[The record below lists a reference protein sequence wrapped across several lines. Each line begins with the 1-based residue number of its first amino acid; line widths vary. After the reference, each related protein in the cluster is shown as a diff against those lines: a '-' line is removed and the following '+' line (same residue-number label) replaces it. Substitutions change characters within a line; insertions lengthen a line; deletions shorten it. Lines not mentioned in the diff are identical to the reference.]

1 MLSFARKG
9 EHMFRKASP
18 SFNESLETRR
28 ILFSKLEKGKRM
40 AYMLETNAL
49 TKTFKGQAAVDH
61 VSLHVPEGS
70 VYGLLGPN
78 GAGKSTLLKM
88 VCGMLRPT
96 SGSIAF
102 AGRPWTRADLDG
114 IGALIETPPLY
125 DNLTARENLRVR
137 TTLLGVPESRIDE
150 ALATVE
156 LAHTGSKRAGQFS
169 LGMKQRLGIALALVG
184 SPRLLI
190 LDEPTNG
197 LDPVGIQEL
206 RALIRS
212 FPERGIT
219 VVLSSHILN
228 EVEHV
233 ADLVGIIVE
242 GRLAF
247 EAPLDAGV
255 DLERLFMDVCMGKA
269 VA

>member
-1 MLSFARKG
+1 MGNL
-9 EHMFRKASP
+9 
-18 SFNESLETRR
+18 
-28 ILFSKLEKGKRM
+28 
-40 AYMLETNAL
+40 LETNAL
-49 TKTFKGQAAVDH
+49 TKTFKGQTAVDH

-169 LGMKQRLGIALALVG
+169 LGMKQRLGIALALTLRFGTLAGIAIPALAQVG
-184 SPRLLI
+184 
-190 LDEPTNG
+190 
-197 LDPVGIQEL
+197 VGI
-206 RALIRS
+206 ALWTS
-212 FPERGIT
+212 GAWFAFPPAT
-219 VVLSSHILN
+219 TLCAV
-228 EVEHV
+228 
-233 ADLVGIIVE
+233 
-242 GRLAF
+242 
-247 EAPLDAGV
+247 APLLGVAPSGVPLEAGDALGTFGGDAV
-255 DLERLFMDVCMGKA
+255 LGIA
-269 VA
+269 VALALFAALAIAGAAWFSKREAA

>member
-1 MLSFARKG
+1 MGF
-9 EHMFRKASP
+9 MV
-18 SFNESLETRR
+18 
-28 ILFSKLEKGKRM
+28 
-40 AYMLETNAL
+40 ETNDL
-49 TKTFKGQAAVDH
+49 TRTFKGQKAVDR

-88 VCGMLRPT
+88 LCGMLRPT
-96 SGSIAF
+96 SGEIAF
-102 AGRPWTRADLDG
+102 AGRPWTRDDFND
-114 IGALIETPPLY
+114 IGALIESPPLY

-137 TTLLGVPESRIDE
+137 TSLLGVPESRIDE
-150 ALATVE
+150 ALATVGLPE
-156 LAHTGSKRAGQFS
+156 TGRKRAGQFS
-169 LGMKQRLGIALALVG
+169 MGMKQRLGIALALVG
-184 SPRLLI
+184 HPRLLI

-206 RALIRS
+206 RALVRS
-212 FPERGIT
+212 FPEHGIT

-228 EVEHV
+228 EVEHM

-242 GRLAF
+242 GRLAY
-247 EAPLDAGV
+247 EAPLGEGV
-255 DLERLFMDVCMGKA
+255 DLERLFMDVCLGKA

>member
-1 MLSFARKG
+1 
-9 EHMFRKASP
+9 MFRKASP

-49 TKTFKGQAAVDH
+49 TKTFKGQTAVDH

-96 SGSIAF
+96 SGSIAL

-137 TTLLGVPESRIDE
+137 TTLLGVAPSGVPLE
-150 ALATVE
+150 AGDA
-156 LAHTGSKRAGQFS
+156 
-169 LGMKQRLGIALALVG
+169 LGTFGGDAACGIAVALALFA
-184 SPRLLI
+184 
-190 LDEPTNG
+190 
-197 LDPVGIQEL
+197 
-206 RALIRS
+206 ALAIAGAAWFSKR
-212 FPERGIT
+212 
-219 VVLSSHILN
+219 
-228 EVEHV
+228 
-233 ADLVGIIVE
+233 
-242 GRLAF
+242 
-247 EAPLDAGV
+247 EAA
-255 DLERLFMDVCMGKA
+255 
-269 VA
+269 